1 MSSVRRHGDNIAVSL
16 DAVEADLLASLVS
29 QVLELL
35 SDPPTSAPDTQSDS
49 DSDSPSLEQLLD
61 ASTTPVDAPQD
72 PVLARLLPDA
82 YRDDPEAARE
92 FRRLTDSDLRA
103 AKRAGL
109 GQVLADLATGGS
121 GSSTGDVLVKVDA
134 PAGATTWLYALTDVR
149 LAFGT
154 QIGVTDDI
162 DDERESL
169 EPGSQRYAEI
179 AIYDWLAWLQES
191 IVHALTGD

>member
-1 MSSVRRHGDNIAVSL
+1 MSSVRRRGHNIRVSL

-35 SDPPTSAPDTQSDS
+35 ADDPTSARDVDPDS
-49 DSDSPSLEQLLD
+49 DAPSLEQLLD
-61 ASTTPVDAPQD
+61 ASITPVETPQD
-72 PVLARLLPDA
+72 PILARLLPDA
-82 YRDDPEAARE
+82 YHDDPDASQE
-92 FRRLTDSDLRA
+92 FRRLTDGDLRA

-109 GQVLADLATGGS
+109 GQILADLATGGS
-121 GSSTGDVLVKVDA
+121 GRSTGDVRVELDT

-154 QIGVTDDI
+154 QIGVTEDME
-162 DDERESL
+162 DERATV
-169 EPGSQRYAEI
+169 EPDTERYAEI